1 MQDVFHGPNFK
12 EELDELYETTVW
24 SAVDIETKNKLKKSV
39 EDSLVANGWEVI
51 IVTESLHFNYCFVL
65 YRYHQRG
72 KFYDASKISM
82 EIGGTLW
89 QCRKMR
95 RRREQDKLA

>member
-39 EDSLVANGWEVI
+39 EDSLVANGWEV
-51 IVTESLHFNYCFVL
+51 YC
-65 YRYHQRG
+65 H
-72 KFYDASKISM
+72 
-82 EIGGTLW
+82 
-89 QCRKMR
+89 
-95 RRREQDKLA
+95 